1 MNRMLFQTQKFKY
14 VKLCIVSPLYE
25 ILVNLLYIIS
35 FFLLSFH
42 LLANNSSISY
52 YRINQIANEVYE
64 KEAFMKIKT
73 ESDLFNYIERLIDN
87 LYRYNT
93 GNQVNIMIPFGSVR
107 LKKYAHEPNKCIID
121 YTKIC
126 NNCIDNIYL
135 LLITIYLYDRCLY
148 SSRVK

>member
-35 FFLLSFH
+35 FFILSFH
-42 LLANNSSISY
+42 LLANNSSISD

-87 LYRYNT
+87 LYKYNP
-93 GNQVNIMIPFGSVR
+93 GNKVNIMIPFGSVR
-107 LKKYAHEPNKCIID
+107 LKKYALEPTKCIID
-121 YTKIC
+121 YAKIC
-126 NNCIDNIYL
+126 NDCIDNIYL